1 MCIAGYCPHFS
12 FKEWEQFLD
21 AKFSR
26 PKSDSNRDL
35 ECLVAED
42 DLLNDT
48 ELNECLDA
56 FLQWQICRVR

>member
-1 MCIAGYCPHFS
+1 MTES
-12 FKEWEQFLD
+12 QLFKEWEQFRG

-26 PKSDSNRDL
+26 TESYSNRDL

-48 ELNECLDA
+48 ELN
-56 FLQWQICRVR
+56 